1 MRKWHRWLSVLFG
14 VLILFIAVTGLLSHG
29 AALYADSVAEP
40 ERAMALANPIVPA
53 AQAHERE
60 AHATTPAAITPAA
73 ATTTAGTPAL
83 AAFTCPETMTC
94 RVKPHPDS
102 PRAWVSFF
110 HHLHAGEEFGP
121 IGTALSIA
129 SGFALLFFAFSGLWM
144 YIQMYRRRAHR
155 ESHPKRI
162 FW

>member
-40 ERAMALANPIVPA
+40 ERAMALANPIVPP
-53 AQAHERE
+53 AQAHEQA
-60 AHATTPAAITPAA
+60 AHATPAVLTPAAVATSTPA
-73 ATTTAGTPAL
+73 G
-83 AAFTCPETMTC
+83 FTCPETMTC

-155 ESHPKRI
+155 ESHPRRI

>member
-53 AQAHERE
+53 ARAHEQA
-60 AHATTPAAITPAA
+60 AHATPAAMTPAAVATTAA
-73 ATTTAGTPAL
+73 AFA
-83 AAFTCPETMTC
+83 CPENMTC

-144 YIQMYRRRAHR
+144 YIQMYRRRSHR